1 MVNFTL
7 PSDTFSKSLIKWF
20 YLRGRHNLPWQ
31 INATPYRVWVSE
43 IMLQQTQVKTVIPFY
58 EKFMRRFSDVKTLS
72 DNNLDDV
79 LTLWS
84 GLGYYSRARR
94 LHKASKIIMEKHE
107 GILPHTVEKLMALPG
122 IGRSTAGAIV
132 ALSLNKRAPMLDGNA
147 KRVFCRYHAIKTQP
161 DNAQKKKRLWAI
173 AENHLPTSQF
183 RDYTQALMDL
193 GATVCKTIPLCSECP
208 LNVSCAAHLSNSS
221 RLFPGSNPKRTQK
234 KRSSIFIILE
244 NKNGD
249 VLLEKRPATGIWGGL
264 WSFPE
269 ATDYS
274 AAKNI
279 VLRLS
284 GADNFDCN
292 ELPSLTHQFTHF
304 KLSIKPLHFAIKDHT
319 RISKKND
326 RIWADSE
333 TLDNLGLPK
342 PVRDLLE
349 TVAVRQKERRSG

>member
-1 MVNFTL
+1 
-7 PSDTFSKSLIKWF
+7 
-20 YLRGRHNLPWQ
+20 
-31 INATPYRVWVSE
+31 
-43 IMLQQTQVKTVIPFY
+43 MLQQTQVKTVIPFY
-58 EKFMRRFSDVKTLS
+58 EKFMERFSNVKTLS

-84 GLGYYSRARR
+84 GLGYYSRARH
-94 LHKASKIIMEKHE
+94 LHESSKIIMEKHD
-107 GILPHTVEKLMALPG
+107 GIVPTTVERLMALPG

-147 KRVFCRYHAIKTQP
+147 KRVFCRYHAIKGRP
-161 DNAQKKKRLWAI
+161 DNAQKKKKLWAI
-173 AENHLPTSQF
+173 AETHLPTNRF

-193 GATVCKTIPLCSECP
+193 GATVCKTIPLCPECP

-244 NKNGD
+244 NKKGD
-249 VLLEKRPATGIWGGL
+249 VLLEKRAATGIWGGL

-269 ATDYS
+269 TTNYAT
-274 AAKNI
+274 AKNI

-284 GADNFDCN
+284 EAHDFDCN

-304 KLSIKPLHFAIKDHT
+304 KLSIKPLHFVIKDHI
-319 RISKKND
+319 RIAENND
-326 RIWADSE
+326 RMWVDPE
-333 TLDNLGLPK
+333 DLDKLALPK
-342 PVRDLLE
+342 PIRGLLE
-349 TVAVRQKERRSG
+349 RVTFRQKERRSG